1 MKPDNRSRSPG
12 GPRKGAKSVVAIR
25 LRKMRELAEIEASPR
40 EELFF
45 VKCFWGV
52 MANKNEIRPIAWE
65 DGVLYLLDQTRL
77 PLEQV
82 TIKVAEYGDAI
93 KAIRD
98 MQVRG
103 APAIGVT
110 AAYAVNPGSI

>member
-1 MKPDNRSRSPG
+1 M
-12 GPRKGAKSVVAIR
+12 
-25 LRKMRELAEIEASPR
+25 AST
-40 EELFF
+40 
-45 VKCFWGV
+45 
-52 MANKNEIRPIAWE
+52 NEIRPIAWQ

-82 TIKVAEYGDAI
+82 TVEVSEYRDAI

-110 AAYAVNPGSI
+110 AAYAVTMAASEIQHSGESNFLDALKSNKEK